1 MNQSIIKFIL
11 AIALLISCKISAQN
25 FYGEATYFSK
35 TKVEDANF
43 GDSKMDPEMVKKM
56 NEAFK
61 KAMEKSYVLQFNKVE
76 SKYSE
81 EEKLATPSI
90 GSGDGMSM
98 AISMT
103 GDFSKSYKNIQQL
116 ITISEEEIAGKEFLV
131 TEPIK
136 KWEWQMSDE
145 NKKIGEYTC
154 QKATFTEPVPEEAK
168 KEYEEML
175 AKKKDGKTMFFG
187 LTEPKP
193 KSIIAWYTTEIPVSH
208 GPKNYWGLPG
218 LMMEVND
225 GETTLLCTKVVLN
238 TKTVKEIKVPKT
250 GKKVTRKEFEKIE
263 KDRFD
268 KMKDN
273 ESGYIMQKIE
283 R

>member
-11 AIALLISCKISAQN
+11 AIALLISCKITAQN

-35 TKVEDANF
+35 TKVEDTDF
-43 GDSKMDPEMVKKM
+43 GDSKMDPERKKQF
-56 NEAFK
+56 NEAMR
-61 KAMEKSYVLQFNKVE
+61 KALEKSYLLQFNKVE
-76 SKYSE
+76 SKYTE
-81 EEKLATPSI
+81 EEKLETPSA
-90 GSGDGMSM
+90 GGDGMSM
-98 AISMT
+98 SISMT

-145 NKKIGEYTC
+145 TKKIGEYTC

-193 KSIIAWYTTEIPVSH
+193 KNIIAWYTSEIPVSH

-218 LMMEVND
+218 LIMEVND

-238 TKTVKEIKVPKT
+238 TKNVKEIKVPKN
-250 GKKVTRKEFEKIE
+250 GKKVTRKEFDKID
-263 KDRFD
+263 KDSFD

-273 ESGYIMQKIE
+273 DGMIIQKVE